1 MEWSPSFSQFK
12 SFGGFLNHFIYSIS
26 FLCSL
31 REAMDLTNVNLAS
44 RNSVSWGSVLF
55 SQNSQL
61 AFYVFQL
68 LCSLDETPMM
78 A

>member
-1 MEWSPSFSQFK
+1 
-12 SFGGFLNHFIYSIS
+12 
-26 FLCSL
+26 
-31 REAMDLTNVNLAS
+31 MDLTNVNLAS